1 MRNFKTS
8 TLRLFVATLIVSTTV
23 GCGQL
28 SFGRRASARTNGGDP
43 PPKKTL
49 KPFRSEQEMAAY
61 FKQIAEEQRLRVRRR
76 SGGVASGSMNADA
89 AQAPAESAGVTSK
102 LEMSA
107 SADSK
112 SKSADESIT
121 NVQHAGVDEGGIV
134 KQHGDHLV
142 VLRRGRLFTVAI
154 GGGELKPIASVDAFA
169 PDINPSGT
177 WYDEML
183 VSGDTVVVIG
193 YSYERGG
200 TEIGLFDIDH
210 AGRISYRAT
219 YHLRSNDYY
228 SSRNYS
234 SRLIG
239 DKLIFYT
246 PLYLP
251 LSQDDPT
258 AGLPAL
264 RKWHKGATASEWRRI
279 APATRVYR
287 AERLPGSS
295 YGVALHTVTVCDL
308 GARPDLSCEATAV
321 VGPPGNVFYVS
332 PASVY
337 VWATQWRADDDKSRR
352 GSVLY
357 RLPLDGSAP
366 SALNTS
372 GSPVDQFSF
381 LEGEDGYLNVLVRS
395 EGKGDGMWRAEVADG
410 DVALMRVPVGS
421 FSDGGDAVPAS
432 SYRQLPKPAGD
443 SYSFQNR
450 FVGDYLLYGTG
461 SGWWEQKRTKRG
473 ALYAAR
479 LPGGDASALPLA
491 HGVDRIEALGSDAV
505 VVGTDGKDLH
515 FTSVRLARGLPAV
528 AQTYTRPDASQGELR
543 SQGFFYKPDGD
554 ESGLLGLPIREAARP
569 GYEHLF
575 EGSASVLYLR
585 NDSLRL
591 SEVGAL
597 DARPD
602 KSTADDSCR
611 ASCVDWYGNARPL
624 FLRGRVF
631 ALLGYEIVEGAVD
644 DNRIRETRRVS
655 FAPRALQAT
664 TR

>member
-1 MRNFKTS
+1 MRNLNTS
-8 TLRLFVATLIVSTTV
+8 ALRLFAATLAIMTAVA
-23 GCGQL
+23 CGQA
-28 SFGRRASARTNGGDP
+28 SFGKRAAAHINAGD

-49 KPFRSEQEMAAY
+49 KPFRSEQELAAY
-61 FKQIAEEQRLRVRRR
+61 FKQLAEEQKRRAVRRAGAV
-76 SGGVASGSMNADA
+76 GGASMNAAAEAVAPSVAQDA
-89 AQAPAESAGVTSK
+89 KDSVGSK
-102 LEMSA
+102 A
-107 SADSK
+107 K
-112 SKSADESIT
+112 SEDESIT
-121 NVQHAGVDEGGIV
+121 NTQHAGVDEGGIV
-134 KQHGDHLV
+134 KLHGDHLV
-142 VLRRGRLFTVAI
+142 VLRRGRLFTVAV
-154 GGGELKPIASVDAFA
+154 GDGQLKPVSAVDAFA
-169 PDINPSGT
+169 PDLDPSGT

-183 VSGDTVVVIG
+183 VSDDTVVVIG
-193 YSYERGG
+193 YSYQRGG
-200 TEIGLFDIDH
+200 TEIGLFDIDR
-210 AGRISYRAT
+210 AGRLAYRAT

-246 PLYLP
+246 PLYVP
-251 LSQDDPT
+251 IWQPDPT
-258 AGLPAL
+258 ANFPAL

-287 AERLPGSS
+287 AENLPRSP
-295 YGVALHTVTVCDL
+295 YALALHTVTVCDL
-308 GARPDLSCEATAV
+308 SARPEMTCDATAV
-321 VGPPGNVFYVS
+321 IGPPGNVFYVS
-332 PASVY
+332 PQSVY
-337 VWATQWRADDDKSRR
+337 VWATQWWSDDEKSRHN
-352 GSVLY
+352 SVLY

-395 EGKGDGMWRAEVADG
+395 EGGGDGMWRAEVNAG

-421 FSDGGDAVPAS
+421 FSDGGDAVPDS
-432 SYRQLPKPAGD
+432 SYRPLPKPDGQ
-443 SYSFQNR
+443 SYAFQNR

-461 SGWWEQKRTKRG
+461 NGWWDQKQTTRG
-473 ALYAAR
+473 AIIAVR
-479 LPGGDASALPLA
+479 LPDGYPFALPLS
-491 HGVDRIEALGSDAV
+491 HGVDRIEAMGTDAV

-515 FTSVRLARGLPAV
+515 FTSLRLGDLPSV
-528 AQTYTRPDASQGELR
+528 AQSYTRPNASQGETR

-554 ESGLLGLPIREAARP
+554 ETGLLGLPIRAAARP
-569 GYEHLF
+569 GYEQLF
-575 EGSASVLYLR
+575 EGSASVLFLR
-585 NDSLRL
+585 NNGLRL

-602 KSTADDSCR
+602 KSTANDSCR

-644 DNRIRETRRVS
+644 DGRLRETRRVS
-655 FAPRALQAT
+655 FAPRALQAA